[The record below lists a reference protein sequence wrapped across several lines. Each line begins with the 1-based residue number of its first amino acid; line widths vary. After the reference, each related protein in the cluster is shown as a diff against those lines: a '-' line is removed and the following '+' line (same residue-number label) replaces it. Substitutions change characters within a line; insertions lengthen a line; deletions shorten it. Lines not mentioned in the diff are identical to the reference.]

1 MTDTVIPSQVP
12 RALTTATPLRTE
24 RQHFLQR
31 LGRKVYFLTFLFLH
45 PHLDLCI
52 MADFHQLAR
61 YGKILGDNVVT
72 LLWGPDSTQT
82 PASPIFCL
90 GQVYDTRS
98 ISPFHDL
105 SQSSEASPS
114 DTSQTRSAS
123 NDEVEE
129 ISKSEI
135 KDMPHTDS
143 QQSSNNAGGEG
154 MVGPPEFLNDFE
166 SRISFTYRS
175 NFPPIPRQQDASL
188 LDNMLFTFKKFEG
201 HATEEGLTTDDGWG
215 CMIRTGQSLLANT
228 LQISELGRGKSS
240 THPTAYISNPNR
252 MEDWNPCRTRTK
264 PHISLC

>member
-1 MTDTVIPSQVP
+1 
-12 RALTTATPLRTE
+12 
-24 RQHFLQR
+24 
-31 LGRKVYFLTFLFLH
+31 
-45 PHLDLCI
+45 

-72 LLWGPDSTQT
+72 LFWGPDSTKT

-105 SQSSEASPS
+105 SQTSVPSPS
-114 DTSQTRSAS
+114 DMSQTKS
-123 NDEVEE
+123 NEPPSEVLEE

-135 KDMPHTDS
+135 KEMINNDS
-143 QQSSNNAGGEG
+143 QTSSNDPNKEESDA
-154 MVGPPEFLNDFE
+154 PPEFLNDLE

-228 LQISELGRGKSS
+228 LQISELGRGKQAFWFPVKLNIYRLEARN
-240 THPTAYISNPNR
+240 TR
-252 MEDWNPCRTRTK
+252 RTRTK
-264 PHISLC
+264 HNILICR

>member
-1 MTDTVIPSQVP
+1 
-12 RALTTATPLRTE
+12 
-24 RQHFLQR
+24 
-31 LGRKVYFLTFLFLH
+31 
-45 PHLDLCI
+45 

-72 LLWGPDSTQT
+72 LLWGPDSTRT

-105 SQSSEASPS
+105 SQSSVPSPS
-114 DTSQTRSAS
+114 DTSQTRSNDAS
-123 NDEVEE
+123 SEVLEE

-135 KDMPHTDS
+135 KEMINNDS
-143 QQSSNNAGGEG
+143 QPSSNDSAKEEAD
-154 MVGPPEFLNDFE
+154 GPPEFLNDFE

-228 LQISELGRGKSS
+228 LQISKLGRGRLFV
-240 THPTAYISNPNR
+240 PPF
-252 MEDWNPCRTRTK
+252 
-264 PHISLC
+264 